1 MSFQVQ
7 VSGHSTDP
15 HNEVIKAAAIAF
27 ANSLKESL
35 GELATVTLTG
45 YSGDSSGYISF
56 GDGDRYPPA
65 PVVETAAEP
74 EPQASEPAPSESPS
88 EAGTEPAPAE
98 PTAPEAPAAPG
109 DGA

>member
-1 MSFQVQ
+1 MSFQVT
-7 VSGHSTDP
+7 VSGHSPDP
-15 HNEVIKAAAIAF
+15 HNDTVKSAAIAF
-27 ANSLKESL
+27 ANSLKDAL
-35 GELATVTLTG
+35 GESATVTLTG

-56 GDGDRYPPA
+56 ADGDRYPAA
-65 PVVETAAEP
+65 PVVEA

-98 PTAPEAPAAPG
+98 PEVTTAPTDPPTAPG